1 MAMPRQ
7 LPIIDITPSKLDD
20 GHKVFEKSFGYQKET
35 RDCLL
40 VITAGLVL
48 SGLFSWSQHWFMAT
62 LLILMGAGLS
72 FAKLFR
78 LDRALKIQLEEQSSL
93 KTVIIEED

>member
-1 MAMPRQ
+1 
-7 LPIIDITPSKLDD
+7 
-20 GHKVFEKSFGYQKET
+20 
-35 RDCLL
+35 

-48 SGLFSWSQHWFMAT
+48 SGLFSWSQHWYMAT

-78 LDRALKIQLEEQSSL
+78 LERALKIQLEQQSSL